1 MQTKKRHGVKPL
13 IWVKGV
19 APLHAT
25 KSATVS
31 NLKWSKD
38 TPWMFVFL
46 FSLSPT
52 NFRHS
57 NWHPSWSW
65 SDAMDWSGDMHLCIC
80 WEGAEFYTPN
90 LGPNGCIAEG
100 RDYHQVD
107 LNMQPLCKGSSIH
120 GVDKILSQWRFK
132 NSIAPDYRF
141 NPQVAVWTHICGSVV
156 YKQKVKT
163 TFFAV
168 VGVSLMGWTV
178 EQTVFGNFNP

>member
-1 MQTKKRHGVKPL
+1 MKQRHPL
-13 IWVKGV
+13 NVC
-19 APLHAT
+19 
-25 KSATVS
+25 
-31 NLKWSKD
+31 
-38 TPWMFVFL
+38 FL
-46 FSLSPT
+46 IFLSPT

-57 NWHPSWSW
+57 NWHPSWSS

-107 LNMQPLCKGSSIH
+107 LNMQPLCKGSSIL

-132 NSIAPDYRF
+132 NSIAPGSTGSILKSQYE
-141 NPQVAVWTHICGSVV
+141 PLCGSVV

-178 EQTVFGNFNP
+178 EQTVFGNFSP